1 MREIIYN
8 EIYSKLNSLEDIER
22 ISLEY
27 SVEKST
33 LFSILS
39 QKIVRKV
46 KINYERYEKMIDK
59 DSSIIETSEKL
70 GIPPVIVARII
81 LKKLGFGK
89 KRIRKIIKNP
99 FLLDNEEI
107 KEKLALANPRI
118 KEEII
123 AAIATDFIFSPIAQ
137 EKHRKRGQYAEEKVK
152 AWLERK
158 KISFIREP
166 EIDSEKTPDFLLNSS
181 FMVNGRE
188 IFWIECKALFGDVNE
203 HRYYLERQYRHY
215 LRLFGSGMV
224 VYWYSFLEDIR
235 DIEPKLVIK
244 DRSFFR

>member
-27 SVEKST
+27 GVEKST

-59 DSSIIETSEKL
+59 SYSIIETSEKL
-70 GIPPVIVARII
+70 GIPPVIVARIT

-99 FLLDNEEI
+99 FLLYNKEI

-123 AAIATDFIFSPIAQ
+123 AAIATDFVFSPIAQ
-137 EKHRKRGQYAEEKVK
+137 EKHRKRGQYVEEKVK

-224 VYWYSFLEDIR
+224 VYWYSFLEDIK

>member
-27 SVEKST
+27 GVEKST

-59 DSSIIETSEKL
+59 SSSIIETSGKL

-123 AAIATDFIFSPIAQ
+123 AATATDFIFSPIAQ
-137 EKHRKRGQYAEEKVK
+137 EKHRKRGQYVEEKVK

-181 FMVNGRE
+181 LTVNGRE

-224 VYWYSFLEDIR
+224 VYWYSFLEDIK
-235 DIEPKLVIK
+235 DIEPNLVIK
-244 DRSFFR
+244 DGSFFR